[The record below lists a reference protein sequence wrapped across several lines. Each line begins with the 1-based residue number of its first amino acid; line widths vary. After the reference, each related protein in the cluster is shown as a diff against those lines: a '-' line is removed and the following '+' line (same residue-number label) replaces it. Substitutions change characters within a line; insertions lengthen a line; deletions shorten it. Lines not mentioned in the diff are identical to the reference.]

1 MDRQHSLTTHFVSI
15 VSAVNIHES
24 TTCTTRTNRP
34 TTIWGQFSQSGE
46 KLVSLMTFM
55 DRQHTLTTRFVS
67 MISVMN
73 IHGSTN
79 RTARDYI
86 RRLVRIVRLVN
97 ALDDLYQPVVL
108 DNPRWIICVC
118 SYVKCLKWSESFSV
132 FHFGFNFLMK
142 SISKIKQSNL
152 YLHFF
157 NTEKKMYVIQWEK
170 IFLSSTLVSY
180 GYPSSL
186 VWREKKNK
194 QNKKKLKKNKTP
206 TASTEIPT
214 ELRST
219 AVLPY
224 VSGLSEQ
231 IRRKD
236 AVDLAKQDRVVYRIP
251 CECRKIYIGET
262 GRPMQERISEHAH
275 NTG

>member
-79 RTARDYI
+79 RTARDCI

-97 ALDDLYQPVVL
+97 ALDDLYQAVVL
-108 DNPRWIICVC
+108 DNPRRIICMC
-118 SYVKCLKWSESFSV
+118 SYVKCLKWSESFPV
-132 FHFGFNFLMK
+132 FHFGFNSLMK

-157 NTEKKMYVIQWEK
+157 NTEKKMYVI
-170 IFLSSTLVSY
+170 SN
-180 GYPSSL
+180 
-186 VWREKKNK
+186 EKKYFCHLLLFHMVILPLWCGE
-194 QNKKKLKKNKTP
+194 KKKTNKIKKNWKKTKHQP
-206 TASTEIPT
+206 QAPQSSDLPQSYPMSVASLNKFAGRMP
-214 ELRST
+214 ST
-219 AVLPY
+219 WLN
-224 VSGLSEQ
+224 
-231 IRRKD
+231 
-236 AVDLAKQDRVVYRIP
+236 
-251 CECRKIYIGET
+251 KIG
-262 GRPMQERISEHAH
+262 
-275 NTG
+275 

>member
-1 MDRQHSLTTHFVSI
+1 
-15 VSAVNIHES
+15 
-24 TTCTTRTNRP
+24 
-34 TTIWGQFSQSGE
+34 
-46 KLVSLMTFM
+46 
-55 DRQHTLTTRFVS
+55 
-67 MISVMN
+67 
-73 IHGSTN
+73 
-79 RTARDYI
+79 
-86 RRLVRIVRLVN
+86 
-97 ALDDLYQPVVL
+97 
-108 DNPRWIICVC
+108 
-118 SYVKCLKWSESFSV
+118 
-132 FHFGFNFLMK
+132 MK
-142 SISKIKQSNL
+142 SISKIRQSSL

-157 NTEKKMYVIQWEK
+157 NTGKKCTLSPMRKNISVIYSCFIWLS
-170 IFLSSTLVSY
+170 FLLGVK
-180 GYPSSL
+180 
-186 VWREKKNK
+186 RKNK
-194 QNKKKLKKNKTP
+194 NKTKTKLKKNKTP

-224 VSGLSEQ
+224 VKGLSEQ